1 MCFKINN
8 NANYIGDVINIF
20 ESIKRGETRAKI
32 NSRWQPLEMARQ
44 WNKDFASNSNHLSLV
59 SNLMLQTAMRAI

>member
-1 MCFKINN
+1 MLQNQQQCKLYWRRYK
-8 NANYIGDVINIF
+8 YIWKHK
-20 ESIKRGETRAKI
+20 KRGETRAKI

-44 WNKDFASNSNHLSLV
+44 WNKDFVSNSNHLSLV